1 MLALFNFISLP
12 TVSASPRSRAR
23 LLGSHA
29 RLFERRGLHGE
40 HRSGFILLYNNV
52 FFITTTSVSTAMIPS
67 QTLP

>member
-12 TVSASPRSRAR
+12 TVSASPRSR
-23 LLGSHA
+23 A